1 MTFTD
6 IAVVAAVIILLRLI
20 TYQRRGS
27 RYRPGIA
34 WLAWLMSCISVIV
47 IVKLPFVALPS
58 PVTAAVAASMGALA
72 ILLLRHGGN
81 LAHLLRSLHLIRRH

>member
-1 MTFTD
+1 MMFTD
-6 IAVVAAVIILLRLI
+6 IAVIAAVIILLRLI

-34 WLAWLMSCISVIV
+34 WIAWLMSCISVIV
-47 IVKLPFVALPS
+47 IVKLPFTALPE
-58 PVTAAVAASMGALA
+58 PITAVVATAMGAFA